1 MPAAPKPQPVNK
13 LAGTLRH
20 RLLLAIESFKVLD
33 KVMLGKALTLAEETH
48 AKQSRRP
55 TKLNPNQAA
64 PYIVH
69 PMRVALIIAEELELK
84 EPIAIAAALLHDTVE
99 VSNGKVTI
107 AYIEEHFGR
116 PIAMMVSI
124 LTKPSFKET
133 ETKVEKEQKLKT
145 YHERISQA
153 SVETK
158 LVKLADRLDNVRD
171 ATELLDKGFQLRY
184 LEQTRAF
191 YLPIADAS
199 DSYLF
204 DELSIACERLEHE
217 LKYG

>member
-1 MPAAPKPQPVNK
+1 MA
-13 LAGTLRH
+13 
-20 RLLLAIESFKVLD
+20 
-33 KVMLGKALTLAEETH
+33 
-48 AKQSRRP
+48 
-55 TKLNPNQAA
+55 TKK
-64 PYIVH
+64 
-69 PMRVALIIAEELELK
+69 R
-84 EPIAIAAALLHDTVE
+84 
-99 VSNGKVTI
+99 
-107 AYIEEHFGR
+107 
-116 PIAMMVSI
+116 
-124 LTKPSFKET
+124 
-133 ETKVEKEQKLKT
+133 ETKAEKEQKLKT
-145 YHERISQA
+145 YHDRISQA

-204 DELSIACERLEHE
+204 DELSLACERLEHE

>member
-1 MPAAPKPQPVNK
+1 MPATPKPQPVNK

-48 AKQSRRP
+48 AKQTRRP
-55 TKLNPNQAA
+55 TKENPTQAA

-69 PMRVALIIAEELELK
+69 PMRVALIITEELELK

-99 VSNGKVTI
+99 ASNGKVTI

-124 LTKPSFKET
+124 LTKPTFKET
-133 ETKVEKEQKLKT
+133 ATKEEKQQKLRI

-171 ATELLDKGFQLRY
+171 AAELLDKGFQLRY
-184 LEQTRAF
+184 L
-191 YLPIADAS
+191 
-199 DSYLF
+199 
-204 DELSIACERLEHE
+204 
-217 LKYG
+217 

>member
-1 MPAAPKPQPVNK
+1 
-13 LAGTLRH
+13 
-20 RLLLAIESFKVLD
+20 
-33 KVMLGKALTLAEETH
+33 
-48 AKQSRRP
+48 
-55 TKLNPNQAA
+55 
-64 PYIVH
+64 
-69 PMRVALIIAEELELK
+69 MRVALIIAEELELK

-124 LTKPSFKET
+124 LTKPSFKDT
-133 ETKVEKEQKLKT
+133 ETKAEKEQKLKT
-145 YHERISQA
+145 YHDRISQA

-204 DELSIACERLEHE
+204 DELSLACERLEHE